1 LPVWACYNAPMSTN
15 EPTPSELIN
24 LRQHHMAQRYQL
36 ELARISAWLFI
47 GVLALMTFLLTVGLQ
62 HPQPLF
68 SYFCYASIIILP
80 LNLLIFA
87 ITNLFTVPV
96 ATEAAAPADKK
107 VEDKVDSK
115 SDKKDEKDDT
125 DAKKPTSK
133 KSGTSSSLAW
143 IKALRL
149 TQQLLFIL
157 SLVAVTGLAL
167 VSAHIF
173 FAPPAAAQQQV
184 QQGQ

>member
-1 LPVWACYNAPMSTN
+1 MSTN
-15 EPTPSELIN
+15 EPTSSDLIN
-24 LRQHHMAQRYQL
+24 FRQHQLANRYQL
-36 ELARISAWLFI
+36 ELARISAWLFL

-62 HPQPLF
+62 HPQPMF
-68 SYFCYASIIILP
+68 SYFCYASLIILP

-87 ITNLFTVPV
+87 ITNMLPM
-96 ATEAAAPADKK
+96 PAETTMKADDKK
-107 VEDKVDSK
+107 VEDKVED
-115 SDKKDEKDDT
+115 DDEKP
-125 DAKKPTSK
+125 AKKTKSSK
-133 KSGTSSSLAW
+133 QVAGSLAW

-157 SLVAVTGLAL
+157 SLVAVTGLSL

-173 FAPPAAAQQQV
+173 FAPPAAASQQQV

>member
-1 LPVWACYNAPMSTN
+1 MSTN
-15 EPTPSELIN
+15 EPTPSDLIN
-24 LRQHHMAQRYQL
+24 FRQHHLANRYQL
-36 ELARISAWLFI
+36 ELARISAWLFL

-68 SYFCYASIIILP
+68 SYFCYSSIIILP

-87 ITNLFTVPV
+87 ITNLLSMSQM
-96 ATEAAAPADKK
+96 TEPAAVKSGDKK
-107 VEDKVDSK
+107 VEDKADDK
-115 SDKKDEKDDT
+115 SDSDD
-125 DAKKPTSK
+125 DKPARKTAASK
-133 KSGTSSSLAW
+133 RNAGSMAW

-157 SLVAVTGLAL
+157 SLIAVTGLGL

-173 FAPPAAAQQQV
+173 FAPPAASQQQV

>member
-1 LPVWACYNAPMSTN
+1 MSTN

-24 LRQHHMAQRYQL
+24 YRQHHLAQRYQL
-36 ELARISAWLFI
+36 ELAKMSAWLFI

-68 SYFCYASIIILP
+68 SYFCYASLIILP
-80 LNLLIFA
+80 LNLLVFA
-87 ITNLFTVPV
+87 VTNLLMVPS
-96 ATEAAAPADKK
+96 ATEAAQVTDKK
-107 VEDKVDSK
+107 VEDKVEGKD
-115 SDKKDEKDDT
+115 DKKDAKDTKDDNDT
-125 DAKKPTSK
+125 KKAPAKKANA
-133 KSGTSSSLAW
+133 SSSLAW
-143 IKALRL
+143 VKALRL

>member
-1 LPVWACYNAPMSTN
+1 MSTN
-15 EPTPSELIN
+15 EPTPSDLIN
-24 LRQHHMAQRYQL
+24 LRQQHLANRYQL

-80 LNLLIFA
+80 LNLAIFA
-87 ITNLFTVPV
+87 ITNLLPMP
-96 ATEAAAPADKK
+96 APAEAGA
-107 VEDKVDSK
+107 VSDKVKIDDTEK
-115 SDKKDEKDDT
+115 DSDKDNSKDDM
-125 DAKKPTSK
+125 K
-133 KSGTSSSLAW
+133 GTSVKANGSRSLAW
-143 IKALRL
+143 VKALRL

-157 SLVAVTGLAL
+157 SLVAVTGLGL

-173 FAPPAAAQQQV
+173 FAPPAAAAQQQV